1 MTEMLLKVALITITV
16 TPWLR
21 QMNQIARIYYPLM
34 RWRLYLVCTVLNITI
49 YATWGGFLKYQVVTL
64 TVHRKTCCS
73 IWIHYNATLTVYRKT
88 CCSIWIHY
96 NDSRPA
102 SSKWYSL
109 MFCVHSWNLLST
121 RTKKKFE
128 YQRCN
133 QKPLICRK
141 TENTIGK
148 RRTIE
153 PRSVWRYQR
162 GNQIPYIQEE
172 QTTQWSKEKVQQYK
186 QWSTKHYTEN
196 KKPQANADKVSSS
209 CSTYVTHRVTVKR
222 DKHHAIRK
230 WCCTSW

>member
-1 MTEMLLKVALITITV
+1 MKMCCSMWIHYNA
-16 TPWLR
+16 
-21 QMNQIARIYYPLM
+21 
-34 RWRLYLVCTVLNITI
+34 
-49 YATWGGFLKYQVVTL
+49 TL

-88 CCSIWIHY
+88 CFSIWIHY

>member
-49 YATWGGFLKYQVVTL
+49 YATWGGFLKYRVVTL